1 MSKGKSI
8 TLLTIISVLLAALL
22 ALTFIRF
29 PVGAAKTY
37 TSALGAIQL
46 DYDMEGGVAYTLRL
60 SEDNEEEVEDIS
72 QVIDTIEYRMNA
84 LGYSTYSVKAIK
96 STDKDV
102 LDYEIRIEAKA
113 TETVDSDVAVA
124 IATGEVSFY
133 GGTSANPTEQILE
146 DEEVVSGATY
156 NGAVSM
162 ADGSASYQLTIS
174 FTSDAY
180 DYLVDAIKTAK
191 DAGNSYY
198 LEIKLGDTVLLGGT
212 SPINE
217 TYFTNRSLPI
227 TSSSE
232 ASARQMV
239 LQVASG
245 GLKYEYEIVSAEEI
259 TSPYGENIATNSAII
274 VGALFILL
282 LAALVVL
289 YKGFGIISA
298 LSILAFML
306 AEVWMLIAVPGIV
319 LSIGG
324 VVGIALALILAVYSI
339 SITASRVKQEYVYS
353 DKTVKAAINK
363 GFKQSLVPVISL
375 NVIVGVVA
383 LAFFIFATG
392 ALRSFAITLG
402 IGAVISVI
410 ASLVFARMFTALVL
424 PLVKD
429 KEKFLNVKKVEA

>member
-8 TLLTIISVLLAALL
+8 TLLTIVSVLLAALL

-60 SEDNEEEVEDIS
+60 TEDNEEEVEDIS
-72 QVIDTIEYRMNA
+72 QVINTIEYRMNA
-84 LGYSTYSVKAIK
+84 LGYSTYTVKAVK

-102 LDYEIRIEAKA
+102 LDYDVRVEVKA
-113 TETVDSDVAVA
+113 TETVDSDIAVA
-124 IATGEVSFY
+124 IATGEVAFY

-146 DEEVVSGATY
+146 GKKVVNGATY

-162 ADGSASYQLTIS
+162 TNGTAAYQLTIS
-174 FTSDAY
+174 FTNVAY
-180 DYLVDAIKTAK
+180 DYLVDAIKSAK

-212 SPINE
+212 SPIDE
-217 TYFTNRSLPI
+217 TYFMNGSLPI
-227 TSSSE
+227 TSSTE

-245 GLKYEYEIVSAEEI
+245 GLKYEYEIVSAEKI
-259 TSPYGENIATNSAII
+259 TSPYGANIATNSAIVI
-274 VGALFILL
+274 GGLFVILL
-282 LAALVVL
+282 AMLIVL

-306 AEVWMLIAVPGIV
+306 GEVWMLIAVPGVV
-319 LSIGG
+319 LSLGG
-324 VVGIALALILAVYSI
+324 VIGIALALILAVYSI
-339 SITASRVKQEYVYS
+339 AITASRVKQEYVYS

-375 NVIVGVVA
+375 NVVVGVVA

-392 ALRSFAITLG
+392 ALRGFAVTLG
-402 IGAVISVI
+402 IGAVLSAIS
-410 ASLVFARMFTALVL
+410 ALVFARMFTALVL